1 MICPF
6 CKSEIPDD
14 AKKCKYCAEW
24 VDLESKPNN
33 QHPQGC
39 FSFLWDTFVNLLWFA
54 FIVGIIT
61 LAILL
66 YMQTQGQISL
76 G

>member
-1 MICPF
+1 MLCPF

-14 AKKCKYCAEW
+14 AKKCKFCGEW
-24 VDLESKPNN
+24 VDLASKNSN
-33 QHPQGC
+33 QEPQGC
-39 FSFLWDTFVNLLWFA
+39 FSFLWETFLNLMWFL
-54 FIVGIIT
+54 FIAGIIT

-66 YMQTQGQISL
+66 YMQCCGEISL